1 MNDRFLAPAIHLMRE
16 LNRLGNGDPVPEKEA
31 PLKTQPGAAAV
42 VIGREIRAAGGLR
55 ADGGVVLDGSFSG
68 DIHCR
73 TAKITG
79 RLTGNLRCRRAVLRG
94 AAVIG
99 DVSAFVFD
107 ADGASRVFG
116 KLIAGKIVR
125 PGAR

>member
-1 MNDRFLAPAIHLMRE
+1 MCYSFLSSH
-16 LNRLGNGDPVPEKEA
+16 EKG
-31 PLKTQPGAAAV
+31 GAFEPTGFDACQLLIS
-42 VIGREIRAAGGLR
+42 IGREISAAGELR
-55 ADGGVVLDGSFSG
+55 ADGVVVLDGSFSG